1 MEKNEAELGPKPNKE
16 NQQDKIAGPKK
27 IDREPGVKGSDPSK
41 TVNVLD
47 LPTVQCKCDNITWH
61 EVKVLKTLTIKEA
74 DQSTM
79 KPKEIK
85 HVIVDELL
93 AQDVAASLVMVSR
106 LSDLE
111 RKVNNGRRTNSNE

>member
-85 HVIVDELL
+85 HVIVD
-93 AQDVAASLVMVSR
+93 AIACTRCGSI
-106 LSDLE
+106 LSDGVPVIRL
-111 RKVNNGRRTNSNE
+111 RKEGE